1 MLKLLKASS
10 IFSVKNYIDNKQR
23 HIESNEYCEIL
34 NPEKINLEPEV
45 HPLILIPV
53 FYKPTLLC

>member
-1 MLKLLKASS
+1 MLKVLQASS
-10 IFSVKNYIDNKQR
+10 IFSVKNYIDNK
-23 HIESNEYCEIL
+23 HIESYEYCEIL
-34 NPEKINLEPEV
+34 NPEKINLDPEV

>member
-23 HIESNEYCEIL
+23 HIESYEYCEIL